1 MSDNTFDTRLLLVTN
16 NVLETTLEASR
27 ITLSMIEKLNALYFS
42 VVRDSMREAIQ
53 RVEEATPLL

>member
-16 NVLETTLEASR
+16 NVLEATLEASR

-42 VVRDSMREAIQ
+42 VVRDSMRGAMQ
-53 RVEEATPLL
+53 RVEEANPLL